1 MPCAGSRVLIALL
14 VASCANIQGPVTSY
28 ETQERVYRAD
38 WDEVWDAVLETLTDL
53 DVPIDYI
60 ETASGF
66 VRSDYASFPP
76 NESYIDLFD
85 CGSYYG
91 KPIAGRSDF
100 DPRVRFTVLL
110 REGSGGTTKV
120 RVRVLVTGTVQSD
133 VAVHCVSTGTLE
145 DDFYR
150 QLSSRVGN
158 AG

>member
-1 MPCAGSRVLIALL
+1 MPFAGSRVLLVLLL
-14 VASCANIQGPVTSY
+14 VSCASIQGPVTSY

-53 DVPIDYI
+53 DIPIDYI

-66 VRSDYASFPP
+66 VRSDDSGLPA
-76 NESYIDLFD
+76 NGAHVESFD

-91 KPIAGRSDF
+91 KPIAARSDF

-110 REGSGGTTKV
+110 REGSGGTTRV
-120 RVRVLVTGTVQSD
+120 RVRVLVNASVQGD

-150 QLSSRVGN
+150 QLSRRVDGQ
-158 AG
+158 G

>member
-1 MPCAGSRVLIALL
+1 MPSAGSRIFVALL
-14 VASCANIQGPVTSY
+14 IVSCGGIQGPVTSY

-38 WDEVWDAVLETLTDL
+38 WDHMWDAVLETLTDL

-66 VRSDYASFPP
+66 VRSDYTRFSQHA
-76 NESYIDLFD
+76 NYVELFD

-91 KPIAGRSDF
+91 KPIVARSDF

-110 REGSGGTTKV
+110 REGNAGTTRV
-120 RVRVLVTGTVQSD
+120 RVRVVVTGTVQSD
-133 VAVHCVSTGTLE
+133 VAVQCVSTGTLE

-150 QLSSRVGN
+150 QLGNRVDSPG
-158 AG
+158 